1 MSQSKQISE
10 VVSEFAARYKP
21 EVASNY
27 VGIIH
32 IILTGAEPYSCTL
45 ELTES
50 GCTASDGLT
59 GQPDCQI
66 KTKSD
71 SFRRIVN
78 NESSPQEEFIM
89 GNIYISNVQ
98 VVQLVGKAFR

>member
-1 MSQSKQISE
+1 MGSEKSISA
-10 VVSEFAARYKP
+10 VVHEFAARYKP

-45 ELTES
+45 ELSES
-50 GCTASDGLT
+50 GCTVTDGLE
-59 GQPDCQI
+59 GKSGCQI

-78 NESSPQEEFIM
+78 NESSAQEEFIM

-98 VVQLVGKAFR
+98 VIQLIAKAFR